1 MMELVIITGISG
13 AGKSAAAD
21 CFEDMG
27 YYCVDNL
34 PPSLIGDFVD
44 LIKRSKTKISK
55 AALVTDVRGGE
66 FFDSALGDLERLGE
80 NAEFTI
86 LFLEASDEAVLRR
99 FAETRRIHPMAVGKT
114 NSEALAEERA
124 KLKPIKQRAD
134 YVIDTTHLKTAELAS
149 KIRSIFA
156 EDENDSGFSV
166 FVQSFGYKYGLPPDA
181 DFVLDMR
188 FIPNPFY
195 VDELR
200 KLTGNDAEVRDYVLE
215 SPEARNFLENLIETF
230 ASLKSAYIREGKRS
244 LNIAFGC
251 TGGQHRSVAMAN
263 EFCRELAASGEEA
276 LIQHRDIPK

>member
-1 MMELVIITGISG
+1 MKLVIITGISG
-13 AGKSAAAD
+13 AGKSAAVD

-44 LIKRSKTKISK
+44 LIRRSKTKISK

-80 NAEFTI
+80 NTEFKI
-86 LFLEASDEAVLRR
+86 LFLEASDEVILRR
-99 FAETRRIHPMAVGKT
+99 FAETRRIHPMAIGKT
-114 NSEALAEERA
+114 NPEALAEERG
-124 KLKPIKQRAD
+124 KLKPIKQHAD
-134 YVIDTTHLKTAELAS
+134 YVIDTTHLKTAELAA
-149 KIRSIFA
+149 KIRRIFS
-156 EDENDSGFSV
+156 EDEKDSGFSV

-200 KLTGNDAEVRDYVLE
+200 KLTGNDAEVLDYVFE
-215 SPEARNFLENLIETF
+215 SPEARNFLKNLIETF
-230 ASLKSAYIREGKRS
+230 ASLKNAYIREGKRS

-263 EFCRELAASGEEA
+263 EFHRELTGIGEDA
-276 LIQHRDIPK
+276 LLQHRDIPE